1 MIKFNNKG
9 MDLMRKYLTIGFI
22 SFIFLFLAACGK
34 TTYEVDQEVSV
45 EFAGYD
51 EYGTAVLNF
60 DKVELSNNLKTV
72 VELKNAN
79 DSNNFESFMAGVEIQ
94 ATPLEDLKNGD
105 EIKLDLTYYEDN
117 PLKIELKLKN
127 STVTVDGLEP
137 VTALSQDDIF
147 SGIDVQF
154 EGISPFLSVTITEN
168 SSSDVSSLF
177 NYSIPEKRFEN
188 GEEFEITA
196 EPKSDLLSEGY
207 KVDDKD
213 LKQTVEVPTQAKY
226 VEAWDELSEDDQ
238 NFVLDEIHDQ
248 VTASVDSQLPGGG
261 LTIYDKGSRALN
273 GRYVE
278 KIGKSK
284 AIEQFFL
291 HVKENQSLNRNE
303 EVNSVRVVFKN
314 NFTAGSIPIDI
325 DGYGNSTNDLHMIVG
340 ASNLIVDDNG
350 SLIRSDLNVDL
361 LGRTDIDKETVK
373 NNALYQVKDKYTMD
387 EFSLDDVQDDDQDED
402 QDEEE

>member
-9 MDLMRKYLTIGFI
+9 MDIMRKYLTIGFI

-79 DSNNFESFMAGVEIQ
+79 DSNDFESFMAGVEIQ

-127 STVTVDGLEP
+127 STVTVEGLES

-154 EGISPFLSVTITEN
+154 EGISPFLNVTITEN

-177 NYSIPEKRFEN
+177 NYSIPEQRFEN

-196 EPKSDLLSEGY
+196 EPNFDLLSEGY
-207 KVDDKD
+207 KVDDQD
-213 LKQTVEVPTQAKY
+213 LTQTIEVPTQAKY
-226 VEAWDELSEDDQ
+226 VAAWDELSEDDQ
-238 NFVLDEIHDQ
+238 KFVLDEIQDQ
-248 VTASVDSQLPGGG
+248 VTANVDSQLSGGG
-261 LTIYDKGSRALN
+261 LTIYDKGSWAFN
-273 GRYVE
+273 GRYIE
-278 KIGKSK
+278 EIEKSK
-284 AIEQFFL
+284 PIEQFFL
-291 HVKENQSLNRNE
+291 HVKENQTVDRNE
-303 EVNSVRVVFKN
+303 EVNHVRIVYKN
-314 NFTAGSIPIDI
+314 NFTVGKFTFDT
-325 DGYGNSTNDLHMIVG
+325 DGYSNTTHDLHFVVG
-340 ASNLIVDDNG
+340 ASNLIIDEDG
-350 SLIRSDLNVDL
+350 SLIRNDVTVDL
-361 LGRTDIDKETVK
+361 IGQTDIDKETVK
-373 NNALYQVKDKYTMD
+373 NNTLYQLKDKYTMD
-387 EFSLDDVQDDDQDED
+387 EFSLDDVQDED
-402 QDEEE
+402 QDDEE